1 MALLTS
7 TIENVLN
14 RGLPRSPRARAL
26 CRELEGHRLGVDVR
40 GMTRLLIE
48 STGETLR
55 ITRDAATA
63 AETEI
68 SGGPF
73 SLMALA
79 GESPDAVLQRGD
91 VEIRGDTALA
101 QKFRELALLLRPD
114 VEEELSLAVGDVAA
128 HQMGRAAR
136 AAFSLGRRA
145 ASTTLRNV
153 AEFLAHEK
161 ADLVPRAEGDQFLKG
176 VDALRE
182 DVDRAEARI
191 ALLAQR
197 QDARRQDP
205 PAT

>member
-1 MALLTS
+1 MLTS

-14 RGLPRSPRARAL
+14 RGLPRSPRAREL
-26 CRELEGHRLGVDVR
+26 CRELEGRRMGVDVR

-55 ITRDAATA
+55 ITRDATA
-63 AETEI
+63 AVEAEI

-79 GESPDAVLQRGD
+79 DEAPDAVLQRGD
-91 VEIRGDTALA
+91 VEIRGDAVLA

-136 AAFSLGRRA
+136 AALSFGRRA
-145 ASTTLRNV
+145 ASTTMRNV

-161 ADLVPRAEGDQFLKG
+161 ADLVPRAEGDQFLQG
-176 VDALRE
+176 VDAVRE
-182 DVDRAEARI
+182 DVDRAEARLD
-191 ALLAQR
+191 LLQQR
-197 QDARRQDP
+197 
-205 PAT
+205 TSHK

>member
-1 MALLTS
+1 MLTS
-7 TIENVLN
+7 TIEIVLN
-14 RGLPRSPRARAL
+14 RGLPRSPRAREL
-26 CRELEGHRLGVDVR
+26 CRELEGRRMGVEVR

-48 STGETLR
+48 STGDTLR
-55 ITRDAATA
+55 ITRDATA
-63 AETEI
+63 EAEAEV
-68 SGGPF
+68 SGGAF

-91 VEIRGDTALA
+91 VEIRGDAVLA

-114 VEEELSLAVGDVAA
+114 VEEELSLAVGDVTA

-136 AAFSLGRRA
+136 AAFSFGRRA

-161 ADLVPRAEGDQFLKG
+161 ADLVPRAEGDQLLKG

-182 DVDRAEARI
+182 DVDRAEARMD
-191 ALLAQR
+191 LLAQR
-197 QDARRQDP
+197 LDARRQDP
-205 PAT
+205 SAS

>member
-1 MALLTS
+1 MLTS

-14 RGLPRSPRARAL
+14 RGLPRSPRAREL
-26 CRELEGHRLGVDVR
+26 CRELEGRRMGVQVR

-55 ITRDAATA
+55 ITRDATA
-63 AETEI
+63 AAEAEV

-136 AAFSLGRRA
+136 AALSFGQRA

-161 ADLVPRAEGDQFLKG
+161 ADLVPRAEGDQLLKG

-182 DVDRAEARI
+182 DVDRAAARVD
-191 ALLAQR
+191 LLAQR
-197 QDARRQDP
+197 LAAHRHDP
-205 PAT
+205 PAS

>member
-1 MALLTS
+1 MLTS

-14 RGLPRSPRARAL
+14 RGLPRSPRAREL
-26 CRELEGHRLGVDVR
+26 CRELEGRRMGVDVR

-55 ITRDAATA
+55 ITRDATTE
-63 AETEI
+63 AEAEV

-79 GESPDAVLQRGD
+79 GESPDAVLQRGE
-91 VEIRGDTALA
+91 VEIRGDAVLA

-136 AAFSLGRRA
+136 AAFSFGQRA
-145 ASTTLRNV
+145 ASTTMRNV

-161 ADLVPRAEGDQFLKG
+161 QDLVPRAEGDQLLKG
-176 VDALRE
+176 VDSLRE
-182 DVDRAEARI
+182 DVDRAEARLD
-191 ALLAQR
+191 LLAQR
-197 QDARRQDP
+197 LDARRQDP
-205 PAT
+205 SAS